1 MPLFDQLLEKLSTGD
16 KPNQFTLGMGSL
28 IKKAREESGFTQREL
43 ASKIYR
49 RQAALSAIE
58 NGLMQPDAETL
69 LLLSH
74 FLHKPL
80 DHFYPKPFKPDLSL
94 DDLSED
100 EKSLIIQTRRLS
112 NDDLK
117 RIIAQVKAIAQINN
131 QEEKT

>member
-1 MPLFDQLLEKLSTGD
+1 MKIVDQVFEKVSQGE
-16 KPNQFTLGMGSL
+16 KPNKFTLGMGDL
-28 IKKAREESGFTQREL
+28 IRKAREESGLTQREL

-49 RQAALSAIE
+49 RQAALSEIE

-74 FLHKPL
+74 HLQKPL
-80 DHFYPKPFKPDLSL
+80 EYFYPQPFKPDMNL

-112 NDDLK
+112 GEELI
-117 RIIAQVKAIAQINN
+117 RIIAQVKAIAQINH
-131 QEEKT
+131 QS

>member
-1 MPLFDQLLEKLSTGD
+1 MRFVDRVLEKASQGD
-16 KPNQFTLGMGSL
+16 KPNKFTLGMGDL
-28 IKKAREESGFTQREL
+28 VRNAREEMGLTQREL
-43 ASKIYR
+43 AALIYR

-74 FLHKPL
+74 HLQKPIGY
-80 DHFYPKPFKPDLSL
+80 FYPQPFKPDISL
-94 DDLSED
+94 EDLSED

-117 RIIAQVKAIAQINN
+117 RIIAQAKALVELI
-131 QEEKT
+131 